1 MQLTALILILI
12 AALFHATWN
21 LVAKKSGG
29 TTVFAFA
36 TSIVTA
42 TLWTPIAF
50 TLIQYSP
57 HLSQAHWNNTAW
69 FMVFLSAVIHSV
81 YYVVLLHGYQVA
93 PLSVVY
99 PIARG
104 TGPLLS
110 SFVAIF
116 IFNEQLT
123 IYTGCGVLLIVFGIV
138 LLTWSKEIS
147 MLDKSSL
154 RGIGWGFLTGLMISL
169 YTLTDAYSVKSLSM
183 DPLIFDYWSNVM
195 RVIILFPFA
204 FRSSTRIAQTIKTDL
219 KSILV
224 ISILGP
230 TAYILVLTAIQIAPV
245 SHVAPAREISML
257 FGAFFGGKLL
267 QEGHLVRRMIAAG
280 LIGLGVVCLV
290 I

>member
-36 TSIVTA
+36 TAIVTG

-50 TLIQYSP
+50 TIIQYSP
-57 HLSQAHWNNTAW
+57 QLSHSSWSNTAW
-69 FMVFLSAVIHSV
+69 LMVFLSAVIHSV
-81 YYVVLLHGYQVA
+81 YYVVLLHGYKVS

-116 IFNEQLT
+116 IFDETLT
-123 IYTGCGVLLIVFGIV
+123 IYTVCGVLLIVIGIV

-147 MLDKSSL
+147 LLDKSSL
-154 RGIGWGFLTGLMISL
+154 RGIGWGLMTGLMISL
-169 YTLTDAYSVKSLSM
+169 YTLTDAYGVKTLSM
-183 DPLIFDYWSNVM
+183 DPLIFDYWTSVI
-195 RVIILFPFA
+195 RVFILFPFA
-204 FRSSTRIAQTIKTDL
+204 YRSSARITQTIKTNL
-219 KSILV
+219 KSILI
-224 ISILGP
+224 ISILSP

-245 SHVAPAREISML
+245 SHVAPAREVSML

-267 QEGHLVRRMIAAG
+267 QEGHLIRRMIAAG

-290 I
+290 L